1 MSFGNTFKNFGVVQE
16 ALMLALMLV
25 SMVVL
30 FYVDIDFSFK
40 LGIIV
45 LVFAVIFLATLANQ
59 RLREEAEARKKAA

>member
-1 MSFGNTFKNFGVVQE
+1 MSFGNTLKNFGVVQE

-59 RLREEAEARKKAA
+59 RLREEAQARKAS